1 MAARIKIDFDNV
13 YDFEDIS
20 PDLKLSSFITRLEN
34 GDELPLKVKI
44 SNYAHELLPSVYNL
58 AFGPLNKQGRI
69 DDRVALAHEDYS
81 MVFST
86 ILFSAF
92 AYLEQNRD
100 HYLGIDGSDNTRAYF
115 YFRAMI
121 RNFDYLDRYFNMY
134 GIKYFVRISR
144 FGRTQ
149 YDNPFDFEDI
159 MSQAYKITADH
170 RISQDYMYNYFI
182 FNLRDKR

>member
-69 DDRVALAHEDYS
+69 DDRA
-81 MVFST
+81 
-86 ILFSAF
+86 ILTTWT
-92 AYLEQNRD
+92 
-100 HYLGIDGSDNTRAYF
+100 GISICT
-115 YFRAMI
+115 
-121 RNFDYLDRYFNMY
+121 
-134 GIKYFVRISR
+134 
-144 FGRTQ
+144 
-149 YDNPFDFEDI
+149 E
-159 MSQAYKITADH
+159 
-170 RISQDYMYNYFI
+170 
-182 FNLRDKR
+182 

>member
-1 MAARIKIDFDNV
+1 
-13 YDFEDIS
+13 
-20 PDLKLSSFITRLEN
+20 
-34 GDELPLKVKI
+34 
-44 SNYAHELLPSVYNL
+44 
-58 AFGPLNKQGRI
+58 
-69 DDRVALAHEDYS
+69 
-81 MVFST
+81 
-86 ILFSAF
+86 
-92 AYLEQNRD
+92 
-100 HYLGIDGSDNTRAYF
+100 
-115 YFRAMI
+115 MI